1 MSEDMGKKLR
11 KVFDMM
17 SQEQFGEELEEL
29 VPERLPEECEQHIKD
44 LVKRKMKK
52 ENMDMAGKSKK
63 KGIKRIRWA
72 AAAAAFA
79 IILTGVVANNTDN
92 VKAAFMRLFGFVPG
106 VGVVEVQKED
116 SVSVAD
122 LQKDSEVVAV
132 SQEKAAADDETVP
145 VVAQADK
152 WYLLEN
158 TDVTAADD
166 MIQLELKDAI
176 VSGTELEIRY
186 VVRLLKVTDNDIS
199 AAFAALESKDASALE
214 NLYRGMG
221 YETYF
226 SLDNAA
232 ALKLM
237 PYSGMLFNG
246 KEVKAS
252 TVSIGSTETTDS
264 ARTVCVSET
273 YDVTG
278 LLTEEAPAGTLS
290 VKNVSVDFNM
300 KNLDLVESMDKLA
313 ECTLVDETNGVR
325 VMCVPTWK
333 DDKIVV
339 DFYTVESG
347 KYSAVCG
354 FNLFSGD
361 GYVTTVNGQEME
373 EVDGETYVFGNEP
386 TSFIGRQTYDLS
398 SVSGDVTSA
407 KIETTGLWV
416 KQKLEGEKID
426 LTAPPET
433 VSTISEILELEGT
446 TIEFVEMSNR
456 PCESVE
462 DYNYS
467 EHGLLVLK
475 YKAEITDEN
484 KQFMYFDDIRING
497 EKIEGYSMEW
507 TEESYV
513 NMLIP
518 LPIAYSDVSVI
529 EFAGAQYQLN
539 GNMEFD
545 LMQTK

>member
-1 MSEDMGKKLR
+1 MSDDMDKKLR

-17 SQEQFGEELEEL
+17 SQEQLDNKLEKIA
-29 VPERLPEECEQHIKD
+29 PERLPEECEQHIKN
-44 LVKRKMKK
+44 LVKEKMKN
-52 ENMDMAGKSKK
+52 ENIRSVKKSKK
-63 KGIKRIRWA
+63 GKYRVRWA

-79 IILTGVVANNTDN
+79 IVLTGVVASNTDD

-116 SVSVAD
+116 SISVSD
-122 LQKDSEVVAV
+122 SQKDSAVVGV
-132 SQEKAAADDETVP
+132 SQGNDDQDDMTTS

-158 TDVTAADD
+158 TDATASDD
-166 MIQLELKDAI
+166 MIRVELKDAI
-176 VSGTELEIRY
+176 VNGTELEIRY
-186 VVRLLKVTDNDIS
+186 VIRLLKVTDNDIS
-199 AAFAALESKDASALE
+199 TVFAALGNKDDSALE
-214 NLYRGMG
+214 NLYRGLG

-226 SLDNAA
+226 SLDNAS

-237 PYSGMLFNG
+237 PYSGMTFNG
-246 KEVKAS
+246 KEVKACA
-252 TVSIGSTETTDS
+252 VSIGSTESTDS

-273 YDVTG
+273 YDITG
-278 LLTEEAPAGTLS
+278 LLTEEAPAGTLR
-290 VKNVSVDFNM
+290 VKDVNVDFRM
-300 KNLDLVESMDKLA
+300 KNLDLVESMEELT
-313 ECTLVDETNGVR
+313 ESTLVDETNGVR

-333 DDKIVV
+333 EDKIVV
-339 DFYTVESG
+339 DFYTLDSG
-347 KYSAVCG
+347 KYAAVCG

-361 GYVTTVNGQEME
+361 GHVTTVNGQEME
-373 EVDGETYVFGNEP
+373 EDDGENYVFGNEP
-386 TSFIGRQTYDLS
+386 TSFIGRQIYDLHG
-398 SVSGDVTSA
+398 VSGEVTSA

-416 KQKLEGEKID
+416 KQKLEGEKIE
-426 LTAPPET
+426 LAASAATQN
-433 VSTISEILELEGT
+433 TISEVLELEGT
-446 TIEFVEMSNR
+446 TIEFVEISNR
-456 PCESVE
+456 SCESVE

-497 EKIEGYSMEW
+497 EKIDGYSMEW
-507 TEESYV
+507 PEESYV

-518 LPIAYSDVSVI
+518 LPMAYSDVHVI